1 MWVFLTTCA
10 FLGSLC
16 QSRSNSSRSSWNISC
31 ATKFSAG
38 IGYWGGKFLGTLI
51 LLPTVRSRFCS
62 DCLTSSPVN
71 TGNECF
77 PLELRSPTGLW
88 PTERFS
94 HFVTF
99 FSPPL
104 HERTIRPV
112 YWRKSVRHRR
122 RPLYKYRTA
131 LSESFATLPNLSTKP
146 DNRYLT
152 TKRKL
157 LAMFNFIRSFKHYL
171 LGR

>member
-1 MWVFLTTCA
+1 MWVFSTACV

-16 QSRSNSSRSSWNISC
+16 QSRSNSSRSSRNNSC
-31 ATKFSAG
+31 ATISTAEV
-38 IGYWGGKFLGTLI
+38 GYWDEKFLGTLF

-62 DCLTSSPVN
+62 DCSTSSPVN
-71 TGNECF
+71 TGNESF
-77 PLELRSPTGLW
+77 PLDLRSSTGLW
-88 PTERFS
+88 PTERLS
-94 HFVTF
+94 HFVNY

-104 HERTIRPV
+104 YERTICLV
-112 YWRKSVRHRR
+112 YWRKLVRHQR

-131 LSESFATLPNLSTKP
+131 SSESFATLPNLSAKA

-152 TKRKL
+152 TKRTL
-157 LAMFNFIRSFKHYL
+157 SAIFNFTQSCKHYL